1 MSDLHDQV
9 ERVRKESEIPADDVN
24 EDPLEADP
32 APDRTRQF
40 SHASFSRMRTGWV
53 GDDRDKVL
61 ELEALATDMMKKRF
75 AVAFAVIERIRRTVR
90 TQAHDP
96 VTGEFLTYPDGT
108 PRWEKDELGVPVED
122 WALMPDRERLNL
134 LGTIMTHL
142 FEWELEAANLW
153 ADAMYAKGI
162 WEEAFAQGFTAIP
175 PGVVSGKPTVDDRTQ
190 WGHKNAAKER
200 YFALF
205 QSSLSRKA
213 EGILRVMRSLQYF
226 LEKTATS

>member
-9 ERVRKESEIPADDVN
+9 ERVRKESDIPAGDTA
-24 EDPLEADP
+24 EDPLAADLP
-32 APDRTRQF
+32 PDRTRQF
-40 SHASFSRMRTGWV
+40 THASFSRMRTGWV

-61 ELEALATDMMKKRF
+61 ELEALATDMVRKRF
-75 AVAFAVIERIRRTVR
+75 AVAFAVIERIRRMVR
-90 TQAHDP
+90 TQAVSDD
-96 VTGEFLTYPDGT
+96 GEYRAYSDGT
-108 PRWEKDELGVPVED
+108 PVWEKDELGVPVED
-122 WALMPDRERLNL
+122 WGLISDRDRRNL
-134 LGTIMTHL
+134 LGTIMTHM

-153 ADAMYAKGI
+153 ADAMYSKGI

-190 WGHKNAAKER
+190 WGHRNAAQER

-213 EGILRVMRSLQYF
+213 EGILRVMRGHQYF